1 MGNIFQIFT
10 FCYLILYEQ
19 YALNEDSIYKEYDH
33 NVYRKNLFQPTSY
46 LNAGYGIMYEH
57 VYELCIKMCIPIT
70 LLLA

>member
-10 FCYLILYEQ
+10 FCYLILYDQ
-19 YALNEDSIYKEYDH
+19 YAFGLKGNGVTIVNEDSIDKEYD

-57 VYELCIKMCIPIT
+57 VGT
-70 LLLA
+70 VH